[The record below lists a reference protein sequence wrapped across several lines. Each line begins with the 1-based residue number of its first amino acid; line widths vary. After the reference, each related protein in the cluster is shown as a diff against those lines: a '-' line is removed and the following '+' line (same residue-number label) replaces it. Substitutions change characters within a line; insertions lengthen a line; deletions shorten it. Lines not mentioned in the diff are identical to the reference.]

1 MVYFFFKNVVNI
13 NKILFFGQLII
24 LCGASKRLL
33 VLDVNMANYSGRSL
47 FRQLFLLFC
56 CYVFNLEASKNDEF
70 FEELYIKPLQS
81 GHVSFYFQFTT
92 KWNISLQDADNCEP
106 HSLDVDHVTNKSRR
120 LICSFLFPR
129 RNYPKQHTADG
140 RLYALFFL
148 LRVNILR
155 LFFQPKTVTQ

>member
-1 MVYFFFKNVVNI
+1 
-13 NKILFFGQLII
+13 
-24 LCGASKRLL
+24 
-33 VLDVNMANYSGRSL
+33 MANYSGRSL

-155 LFFQPKTVTQ
+155 HFFPAQNSNTITVILVVLVDHVGSVSCSNCTITYLNALFC